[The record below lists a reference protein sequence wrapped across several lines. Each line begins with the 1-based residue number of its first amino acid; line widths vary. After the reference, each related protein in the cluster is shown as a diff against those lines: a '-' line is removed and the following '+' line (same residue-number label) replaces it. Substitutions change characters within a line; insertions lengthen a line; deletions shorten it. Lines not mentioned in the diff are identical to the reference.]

1 MTIRPV
7 TSATLVS
14 NLNQLNFEGKKKKNS
29 NVSHPINNV
38 SHKLAVPLAATVLA
52 MSPMA
57 KSYANSNLNELNSE
71 KNEVMTPEN
80 NVINEG
86 NIIKTKSFVLNRK
99 SAGGVPYTAT
109 YDVNFV
115 SNDNDDSNFETVQIL
130 YKERNG
136 VSSKGRLYTVNKFNT
151 YKFGIVSED
160 GSESNNFS
168 LDEIEV
174 YDTRIGKDAY
184 GNKAYITEKPICD
197 YIKSQIKLNRNNSSV
212 NPNVITRKIRPSSD
226 LNLQNVAAKNKMKDA
241 TPIVRNNYKRV
252 GSDDIDGSNGKYKLI
267 YYSMPNSK
275 EVDLITLKKDGGPEL
290 AVGKNIIAKGI
301 FNKGDSSP
309 VTVDYG
315 ITEVYDNNMK
325 NYYISDKDLAI
336 FLINAYNSPITS
348 GMVFNCKAVER
359 EYICHSG
366 VVMPLDGED
375 EYGDFE

>member
-1 MTIRPV
+1 
-7 TSATLVS
+7 
-14 NLNQLNFEGKKKKNS
+14 
-29 NVSHPINNV
+29 
-38 SHKLAVPLAATVLA
+38 
-52 MSPMA
+52 
-57 KSYANSNLNELNSE
+57 
-71 KNEVMTPEN
+71 
-80 NVINEG
+80 
-86 NIIKTKSFVLNRK
+86 
-99 SAGGVPYTAT
+99 
-109 YDVNFV
+109 
-115 SNDNDDSNFETVQIL
+115 
-130 YKERNG
+130 
-136 VSSKGRLYTVNKFNT
+136 
-151 YKFGIVSED
+151 
-160 GSESNNFS
+160 
-168 LDEIEV
+168 
-174 YDTRIGKDAY
+174 
-184 GNKAYITEKPICD
+184 
-197 YIKSQIKLNRNNSSV
+197 
-212 NPNVITRKIRPSSD
+212 
-226 LNLQNVAAKNKMKDA
+226 MKDA